1 MDIKFIS
8 SLEKCFIEDNLDK
21 FTEYKQATIFKNE
34 KFNFQVAL
42 KSEKLTEMYGK
53 YDVFPIIESEI
64 SDYIT
69 IKEVSYIPC
78 EIPAILTSDEG
89 VDRTKAGIFPDLLKS
104 LSYCG
109 MFRVMSEQLRCFM
122 VTVDPACKISGNF
135 DIKIKIF
142 EGAYEQGLKFTDK
155 IICEDTFNL
164 TVIDA
169 LLPEIRDTEHLENQT
184 TALAKSDFFKGIDEM
199 ARPYARTR
207 LMGAKLFKYGFVNN
221 LDEIRINP
229 KSRHYF
235 AFLEMKQDIRAYLLC
250 AKLTS
255 FEETV
260 KIIEEVLGEFTFDSC
275 IYKVEQMM
283 LLRAKINETIL
294 KKLDK

>member
-78 EIPAILTSDEG
+78 EIPAILTCDEG
-89 VDRTKAGIFPDLLKS
+89 VDRTKAGIFPDSLKE
-104 LSYCG
+104 LHYLG
-109 MFRVMSEQLRCFM
+109 KLRVASEQLRTLM
-122 VTVDPACKISGNF
+122 VTVDPACKVSGTF
-135 DIKIKIF
+135 QIRV
-142 EGAYEQGLKFTDK
+142 KFVEAIYDKGVKPTDK
-155 IICEDTFNL
+155 LFCEDTFTI
-164 TVIDA
+164 TVKDM
-169 LLPEIRDTEHLENQT
+169 LLPEIRDNTYPENST
-184 TALAKSDFFKGIDEM
+184 NALAKTTHFMGVDEM

-207 LMGAKLFKYGFVNN
+207 LMGAKLFKYGFINN
-221 LDEIRINP
+221 LDAIKIDP

-235 AFLEMKQDIRAYLLC
+235 AFLEMKQDIRAYMLC
-250 AKLTS
+250 AKLIS
-255 FEETV
+255 FEKT
-260 KIIEEVLGEFTFDSC
+260 IQLMEEVLGEITLDSC
-275 IYKVEQMM
+275 LYKVEQMM
-283 LLRAKINETIL
+283 TLRTKINEMIL
-294 KKLDK
+294 KNR